1 VAKAISEKDFAKA
14 MSLRDPEFKDY
25 LEAFIL
31 TSALDAGIKLP
42 ESKV

>member
-1 VAKAISEKDFAKA
+1 

-31 TSALDAGIKLP
+31 TSALDGGIKLP
-42 ESKV
+42 EAKVSLSHTPA